1 MTGSDV
7 VIDGGESPTVYIE
20 KGMLQ
25 LRLLTFLRS
34 IARIYFVLN
43 GEENSRVWKRV
54 DWRRANMMSRLWS
67 SDWVYLWYIWTRKG
81 LETKDEM

>member
-43 GEENSRVWKRV
+43 GEENSR
-54 DWRRANMMSRLWS
+54 AGL
-67 SDWVYLWYIWTRKG
+67 TR
-81 LETKDEM
+81 M